1 MEILLVVATL
11 VIGVAVLFVTAT
23 FGARTKQNTAPL
35 IDAASKDVSGRIDTA
50 AGDLKRQL
58 QTLADEQQRDRDQ
71 TRFEGRKIQ
80 GRLDH
85 ADSRLSSVESRLLA
99 ELETIRHLSE
109 QIGGRQDQM
118 SGDLRRLDEQVA
130 QLNEATVRFPASR
143 NAEEEEE
150 TAEEE
155 TAEADSV
162 GRFYAERLRFST
174 IRIPLTSF
182 SQSERQFRI
191 EVERDVGELPNPR
204 LGSLGDASAITQRAK
219 DDFGFRERL
228 GKAAGDY
235 IATRGGDPVFAT
247 ATERW
252 VTQNAFPQTAVANA
266 CNRIAKG
273 LDTIV
278 ARPLE
283 KAGAEI
289 RLPGLEASASAAG
302 IGSALILQPVT
313 GPLGE
318 LTTFLEI
325 TGLVVEMATG
335 LHPVALAGTKMLTRD
350 QFHDLLAQGLTQAG
364 RQLFEGPGGPADVP
378 GRARPGDEVPGISRP
393 VITGPGSG

>member
-1 MEILLVVATL
+1 MEIVLIVT
-11 VIGVAVLFVTAT
+11 IVAVGAAGLYVAAT
-23 FGARTKQNTAPL
+23 FNGRTKKSTGPL
-35 IDAASKDVSGRIDTA
+35 IKGAVSDISGHIDETA
-50 AGDLKRQL
+50 GKLKEEL
-58 QTLADEQQRDRDQ
+58 QAITAELQRDREQSRLDD
-71 TRFEGRKIQ
+71 RKIQ

-99 ELETIRHLSE
+99 ELETIRRLSE

-130 QLNEATVRFPASR
+130 QLNEATVRFPA
-143 NAEEEEE
+143 AAHAEEEEEE
-150 TAEEE
+150 TAQEE
-155 TAEADSV
+155 TAEAGSV

-252 VTQNAFPQTAVANA
+252 VTQNAFPQTAVADA
-266 CNRIAKG
+266 CNRIGKG

-289 RLPGLEASASAAG
+289 RLPGLEAASAAG

-325 TGLVVEMATG
+325 TGLVAEMATG
-335 LHPVALAGTKMLTRD
+335 LHPVALAGTKMLSHD

-364 RQLFEGPGGPADVP
+364 RQLFEGSAEVP
-378 GRARPGDEVPGISRP
+378 RPARPVDVAPGISRP
-393 VITGPGSG
+393 VIPGPGPG